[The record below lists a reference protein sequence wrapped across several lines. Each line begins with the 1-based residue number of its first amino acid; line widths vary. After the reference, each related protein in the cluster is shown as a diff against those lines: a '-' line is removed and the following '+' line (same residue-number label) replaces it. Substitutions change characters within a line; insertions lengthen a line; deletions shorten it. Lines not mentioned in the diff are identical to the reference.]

1 MESKP
6 SNKKKRNETQN
17 NFGQAMNTL
26 IVIFKKKVEGER
38 TILGF
43 FLVLVGSPAG
53 DGFLIKLYQSRGNLN
68 PP

>member
-1 MESKP
+1 
-6 SNKKKRNETQN
+6 
-17 NFGQAMNTL
+17 MNTL

-43 FLVLVGSPAG
+43 FLVLAGSPAG